1 MRQKKRIRFI
11 LLIIAFAFIINIK
24 PILRKIYVLDYKSYI
39 TAYSKEYS
47 IDPYLVAAIIR
58 AESNFQKDA
67 KSHKDAYGLMQ
78 ITEPTAVWAAKK
90 MGIKDFKKESLY
102 DPEINIKM
110 GCWYVMDLSK
120 EFSGKTDLVLAA
132 YNGGRTNVKK
142 WLSSE
147 EFSKDGENLSY
158 IPFKETDKYIKKVK
172 TNYSI
177 YKWLYSLD

>member
-1 MRQKKRIRFI
+1 MKRKKRIRFI
-11 LLIIAFAFIINIK
+11 LLILVLALIINIK
-24 PILRKIYVLDYKSYI
+24 PILRKVYVLNYKSYI
-39 TAYSKEYS
+39 TAYSKKYS

-58 AESNFQKDA
+58 AESNFQEDA
-67 KSHKDAYGLMQ
+67 RSHKDAYGLMQ
-78 ITEPTAVWAAKK
+78 ITEPTAAWAADKI
-90 MGIKDFKKESLY
+90 GIKNFKKESLY
-102 DPEINIKM
+102 DPEINIKI

-120 EFSGKTDLVLAA
+120 EFNSKTDLVLAA

-142 WLSSE
+142 WLNNSE
-147 EFSKDGENLSY
+147 YSKDGENLSY

>member
-1 MRQKKRIRFI
+1 MRLKKRISFI
-11 LLIIAFAFIINIK
+11 LLIIALAFIINIK
-24 PILRKIYVLDYKSYI
+24 PILRKIYVLNYKSYI
-39 TAYSKEYS
+39 LLYSKEYS
-47 IDPYLVAAIIR
+47 VDPYLVAAIIR
-58 AESNFQKDA
+58 AESNFQEDA

-78 ITEPTAVWAAKK
+78 ITEPTALWAAKK
-90 MGIKDFKKESLY
+90 MGINNFKKESLY
-102 DPEINIKM
+102 NAETNIKI
-110 GCWYVMDLSK
+110 GCWYILDLSK
-120 EFSGKTDLVLAA
+120 EFNGKTDLVLAA

-142 WLSSE
+142 WLESS

>member
-1 MRQKKRIRFI
+1 MIRKKRIRFI
-11 LLIIAFAFIINIK
+11 LIIIAFAFIINIK

-39 TAYSKEYS
+39 TAYSEEYNV
-47 IDPYLVAAIIR
+47 DPNLVAAIIR

-67 KSHKDAYGLMQ
+67 RSHKDAYGLMQ

-90 MGIKDFKKESLY
+90 MGINGFKKELLY
-102 DPEINIKM
+102 DPEINIKI

-120 EFSGKTDLVLAA
+120 EFDGKTDLVLAS

-147 EFSKDGENLSY
+147 EFSKDGENLTY
-158 IPFKETDKYIKKVK
+158 IPFKETDKYVKKVK